1 MKKTKQK
8 GTSVVQFFSKRRLKI
23 AEQII
28 IVIFFAV
35 LIPMTVSGVIINNI
49 NQQSNRAQLR
59 SAAIMIANIVS
70 EEIDVFD
77 HSINNE
83 LTQIISTLEYM
94 KNPAQEQKYLDS
106 IIGDLPFYK
115 ELTVVKENQLAKY
128 KMYSLQDDYVVFS
141 RPMKNNHY
149 LVAVLDINN
158 LQKNLF
164 KTLTED
170 KRQIYVIAGKDLV
183 ATSNYTQDGYDKSIA
198 QLPEK
203 LVENEP
209 IVYGDTKNQ
218 PLVYLKKTKPDVTI
232 IVNTSKTVTK
242 HTIDYNRD
250 KIILSI
256 LLTVLTVFFVVGL
269 YTSYLYINI
278 RQLFK
283 AIIAIS
289 KGNYERRIRLLTNIF
304 TPFEIVFL
312 GNEFNRMV
320 NQIHKSYIQLKKKN
334 KELKQM
340 NEFRSNMIDTVSHEF
355 RTPLTSIQGYTSRL
369 LRQDIKID
377 EETKVKSL
385 KIIKRQSERLKRM
398 IEDLLVIPDIEGA
411 RLNVNLVN
419 LPINSVIESAIML
432 VRNDAHKEIINN
444 VQDCEIEISADTDRI
459 EQVFVN
465 LIENAIKYSK
475 ENSSI
480 NIDYEI
486 KDNKLVISVQNEYE
500 IIPRE
505 KLKTLFD
512 KFTRVDDKTTR
523 TTRGTGLGLFIVKGL
538 IEAMN
543 GEIRLYSN
551 EKCGFCVKV
560 FMPIA
565 EDK

>member
-1 MKKTKQK
+1 M
-8 GTSVVQFFSKRRLKI
+8 VQFFSKRKLKI

-35 LIPMTVSGVIINNI
+35 LIPMTVSGVIISNI

-59 SAAIMIANIVS
+59 SAAVMIANIVS
-70 EEIDVFD
+70 EEIDVFE

-83 LTQIISTLEYM
+83 LTQIIASLEYLN
-94 KNPAQEQKYLDS
+94 NPSQEQSYLDS
-106 IIGDLPFYK
+106 IIGNLPFYK
-115 ELTVVKENQLAKY
+115 ELAIVEKSQLEKY
-128 KMYSLQDDYVVFS
+128 KMYSIQDDYAFFS
-141 RPMKNNHY
+141 RPMKNGHY

-170 KRQIYVIAGKDLV
+170 KRQIFVLAGKDIV
-183 ATSNYTQDGYDKSIA
+183 ATSNYSQEGYDKSIS

-203 LVENEP
+203 LREDEP
-209 IVYGDTKNQ
+209 VIYGDTKNQ
-218 PLVYLKKTKPDVTI
+218 PLVYLKKTDPDVTI

-377 EETKVKSL
+377 EETRVKSL
-385 KIIKRQSERLKRM
+385 KIIKKQSERLKRM

-411 RLNVNLVN
+411 RLNVNLIN
-419 LPINSVIESAIML
+419 IPINSVVESSIML
-432 VRNDAHKEIINN
+432 VRNDANKEIINK
-444 VQDCEIEISADTDRI
+444 VKDCEIEILADTDRI

-475 ENSSI
+475 DDSPI
-480 NIDYEI
+480 TLDYEI
-486 KDNKLVISVQNEYE
+486 RDEKLVVSVQNAYDV
-500 IIPRE
+500 IPRE

-538 IEAMN
+538 VEAMN

-551 EKCGFCVKV
+551 EDCGFCVKV

-565 EDK
+565 

>member
-1 MKKTKQK
+1 M
-8 GTSVVQFFSKRRLKI
+8 VQFFSKRRLKI

-35 LIPMTVSGVIINNI
+35 LIPMTVSGVIISNI

-59 SAAIMIANIVS
+59 SAAVMIANIVS
-70 EEIDVFD
+70 EEIDVFE

-83 LTQIISTLEYM
+83 LTQIIASLEYLN
-94 KNPAQEQKYLDS
+94 NPSQEQSYLDS
-106 IIGDLPFYK
+106 IIGNLPFYK
-115 ELTVVKENQLAKY
+115 ELAIVEKSQLEKY
-128 KMYSLQDDYVVFS
+128 KMYSIQDDYAVFS
-141 RPMKNNHY
+141 RPMKNGHY

-170 KRQIYVIAGKDLV
+170 KRQIFVLAGKDIV
-183 ATSNYTQDGYDKSIA
+183 ATSNYSQEGYDKSIA

-203 LVENEP
+203 LKENEP
-209 IVYGDTKNQ
+209 VIYGDTKNQ
-218 PLVYLKKTKPDVTI
+218 PLVYLKKTDPDVTI
-232 IVNTSKTVTK
+232 IVNTSKAVTK

-256 LLTVLTVFFVVGL
+256 LLTILTVFFVVGL

-419 LPINSVIESAIML
+419 LPINSIIESSIML
-432 VRNDAHKEIINN
+432 VRNDAHKEIVNN
-444 VQDCEIEISADTDRI
+444 VQNCEIEILADTDRI

-465 LIENAIKYSK
+465 LIENAIKYS
-475 ENSSI
+475 NDDSPI
-480 NIDYEI
+480 TLDYEI
-486 KDNKLVISVQNEYE
+486 RDEKLVVSVQNAYE
-500 IIPRE
+500 VIPRE

-538 IEAMN
+538 VEAMN

-551 EKCGFCVKV
+551 EECGFCVKV

-565 EDK
+565 RNLDD

>member
-1 MKKTKQK
+1 M
-8 GTSVVQFFSKRRLKI
+8 VQFFSKRHLKI

-59 SAAIMIANIVS
+59 SAAVMIANIVS
-70 EEIDVFD
+70 EEIDVFV

-83 LTQIISTLEYM
+83 LAQIVATLEYY
-94 KNPAQEQKYLDS
+94 KSPGQEQAYLDTV
-106 IIGDLPFYK
+106 IKDLPFYK
-115 ELTVVKENQLAKY
+115 ELAIIKPEKLESYQ
-128 KMYSLQDDYVVFS
+128 MYSIQDDYAVFD
-141 RPMKNNHY
+141 RPLADGRY
-149 LVAVLDINN
+149 LVAILDMKN
-158 LQKNLF
+158 LKTNLF

-170 KRQIYVIAGKDLV
+170 KRQIYVIADNNL
-183 ATSNYTQDGYDKSIA
+183 AASSNYSEEGYNKSIS
-198 QLPEK
+198 QLPQK
-203 LVENEP
+203 LEVDKP
-209 IVYGDTKNQ
+209 VIYGDTKNQ
-218 PLVYLKKTKPDVTI
+218 PLVYLKKSNPDVTI
-232 IVNTSKTVTK
+232 IVNTTEAVTR

-256 LLTVLTVFFVVGL
+256 IITMLTVFFVVGL
-269 YTSYLYINI
+269 YTYYLYINI

-334 KELKQM
+334 KELKQV
-340 NEFRSNMIDTVSHEF
+340 NEFRSNMIDTVSHEL

-369 LRQDIKID
+369 LRQDIQID
-377 EETKVKSL
+377 EETKQKSL
-385 KIIKRQSERLKRM
+385 KIIKKQSERLKRI

-411 RLNVNLVN
+411 RLNVNIN
-419 LPINSVIESAIML
+419 NIPIDSVLENSIML
-432 VRNDAHKEIINN
+432 VRNDAQKEIINN
-444 VQDCEIEISADTDRI
+444 VSGCHAEVLADNDRL

-475 ENSSI
+475 GETPI
-480 NIDYEI
+480 TIDYEI
-486 KDNKLVISVQNEYE
+486 KNEKIIVSVKNDYD

-505 KLKTLFD
+505 KLKTLFE

-538 IEAMN
+538 IEAMD

-551 EKCGFCVKV
+551 DECGFCVKV
-560 FMPIA
+560 FLPLA
-565 EDK
+565 

>member
-1 MKKTKQK
+1 MT
-8 GTSVVQFFSKRRLKI
+8 FFSKKRLKI

-28 IVIFFAV
+28 IVILFAV

-59 SAAIMIANIVS
+59 SAAVMIANIVS
-70 EEIDVFD
+70 EEIDVFV

-83 LTQIISTLEYM
+83 LAQIVATLEYY
-94 KNPAQEQKYLDS
+94 KSPGQEQAYLDTV
-106 IIGDLPFYK
+106 IKDLPFYK
-115 ELTVVKENQLAKY
+115 ELAIIKPEKLESYQ
-128 KMYSLQDDYVVFS
+128 MYSIQDDYAVFD
-141 RPMKNNHY
+141 RPLADGRY
-149 LVAVLDINN
+149 LVAILDMKN
-158 LQKNLF
+158 LKTNLF

-170 KRQIYVIAGKDLV
+170 KRQIYVIADNNL
-183 ATSNYTQDGYDKSIA
+183 AASSNYSEEGYNKSIS
-198 QLPEK
+198 QLPQK
-203 LVENEP
+203 LEVDKP
-209 IVYGDTKNQ
+209 VIYGDTKNQ
-218 PLVYLKKTKPDVTI
+218 PLVYLKKSNPDVTI
-232 IVNTSKTVTK
+232 IVNTTEAVTR

-256 LLTVLTVFFVVGL
+256 IITMLTVFFVVGL
-269 YTSYLYINI
+269 YTYYLYINI

-334 KELKQM
+334 KELKQV
-340 NEFRSNMIDTVSHEF
+340 NEFRSNMIDTVSHEL

-369 LRQDIKID
+369 LRQDIQID
-377 EETKVKSL
+377 EETKQKSL
-385 KIIKRQSERLKRM
+385 KIIKKQSERLKRI

-411 RLNVNLVN
+411 RLNVNIN
-419 LPINSVIESAIML
+419 NIPIDSVLENSIML
-432 VRNDAHKEIINN
+432 VRNDAQKEIINN
-444 VQDCEIEISADTDRI
+444 VSGCHAEVLADNDRL

-475 ENSSI
+475 GETPI
-480 NIDYEI
+480 TIDYEI
-486 KDNKLVISVQNEYE
+486 KNEKIIVSVKNDYD

-505 KLKTLFD
+505 KLKTLFE

-538 IEAMN
+538 IEAMD

-551 EKCGFCVKV
+551 DECGFCVKV
-560 FMPIA
+560 FLPLA
-565 EDK
+565 

>member
-1 MKKTKQK
+1 M
-8 GTSVVQFFSKRRLKI
+8 VEFFSKRRLKI

-49 NQQSNRAQLR
+49 NQQSNRSQLR
-59 SAAIMIANIVS
+59 SAAVMIANIVS
-70 EEIDVFD
+70 EEIDVFQ

-83 LTQIISTLEYM
+83 LAQITSTLEYY
-94 KNPAQEQKYLDS
+94 KSPGQEQAYLDT
-106 IIGDLPFYK
+106 ILENLTFYK
-115 ELTVVKENQLAKY
+115 ELTVVPENRLKEYDSYNIR
-128 KMYSLQDDYVVFS
+128 DDYVVFD
-141 RPMKNNHY
+141 RPLKDGRY
-149 LVAVLDINN
+149 LVAVLDIKN
-158 LQKNLF
+158 LQHNLF
-164 KTLTED
+164 KTLSED
-170 KRQIYVIAGKDLV
+170 KRQIYVIVDGFLV
-183 ATSNYTQDGYDKSIA
+183 ASSNYSETGYHNSLA
-198 QLPEK
+198 QLPAEIEEDK
-203 LVENEP
+203 PV
-209 IVYGDTKNQ
+209 IYGDLKNQ
-218 PLVYLKKTKPDVTI
+218 PLVYLKKTDPDVMV
-232 IVNTSKTVTK
+232 IVNTTEDVTK
-242 HTIDYNRD
+242 HAIDYNRD

-256 LLTVLTVFFVVGL
+256 IITMLAVFFVVGL

-334 KELKQM
+334 KELKQV

-369 LRQDIKID
+369 LRQDIEID
-377 EETKVKSL
+377 EETRIKSL
-385 KIIKRQSERLKRM
+385 KVIKRQSERLKRM

-419 LPINSVIESAIML
+419 VPINSVIEGAVAL
-432 VRNDAHKEIINN
+432 VRNDVKREIINN
-444 VQDCEIEISADTDRI
+444 VRDCKVEIFADIDRV

-475 ENSSI
+475 GDSPVTL
-480 NIDYEI
+480 DYEI
-486 KDNKLVISVQNEYE
+486 IGARLVVSVKNDYD

-512 KFTRVDDKTTR
+512 KFTRIDDKTTR
-523 TTRGTGLGLFIVKGL
+523 TTRGTGLGLYIVKGL
-538 IEAMN
+538 VEAMN

-551 EKCGFCVKV
+551 EECGFCVKV

-565 EDK
+565 EV

>member
-1 MKKTKQK
+1 M
-8 GTSVVQFFSKRRLKI
+8 VQFFSKRRLKI

-35 LIPMTVSGVIINNI
+35 LIPMTVSGIIISNI

-59 SAAIMIANIVS
+59 SAAVMIANIVS
-70 EEIDVFD
+70 EEIDVFE

-83 LTQIISTLEYM
+83 LTQIIASLEYLN
-94 KNPAQEQKYLDS
+94 NPSQEQSYLDS
-106 IIGDLPFYK
+106 IIGNLPFYK
-115 ELTVVKENQLAKY
+115 ELAVVKKSQLDKY
-128 KMYSLQDDYVVFS
+128 KMYSIQDDYTVFS
-141 RPMKNNHY
+141 RPMKNGRY
-149 LVAVLDINN
+149 LVAVLDIKN

-170 KRQIYVIAGKDLV
+170 KRQIYVLVGKDLV
-183 ATSNYTQDGYDKSIA
+183 ATSNYSQEGYDKSIA
-198 QLPEK
+198 QLPTK
-203 LVENEP
+203 LKENEP
-209 IVYGDTKNQ
+209 VIYGNTKNQ
-218 PLVYLKKTKPDVTI
+218 PLVYLKKTSPDVTI
-232 IVNTSKTVTK
+232 IVNTSEIVTK

-256 LLTVLTVFFVVGL
+256 LLTILTVFLVVGL

-419 LPINSVIESAIML
+419 LPINSVIESSIML
-432 VRNDAHKEIINN
+432 VRNDANKEIINN
-444 VQDCEIEISADTDRI
+444 VQDCEIEILADTDRI

-475 ENSSI
+475 DESPI
-480 NIDYEI
+480 TLDYEI
-486 KDNKLVISVQNEYE
+486 RDEKLVVSVQNAYE
-500 IIPRE
+500 VIPRE

-538 IEAMN
+538 VEAMG

-551 EKCGFCVKV
+551 EECGFCIKV

-565 EDK
+565 D

>member
-1 MKKTKQK
+1 M
-8 GTSVVQFFSKRRLKI
+8 VQFFSKRRLKI

-35 LIPMTVSGVIINNI
+35 LIPMTVSGIIINNI

-70 EEIDVFD
+70 EEIDVFE

-83 LTQIISTLEYM
+83 LAQIIATLEYY
-94 KNPAQEQKYLDS
+94 KSPIQEQQYLDT
-106 IIGDLPFYK
+106 IIKAMPFYK
-115 ELTVVKENQLAKY
+115 ELAVVGPEKLESY
-128 KMYSLQDDYVVFS
+128 KMYSIQDDYAVFD
-141 RPMKNNHY
+141 RPLPNGKY
-149 LVAVLDINN
+149 LVAVLDMKN
-158 LQKNLF
+158 LKTNLF

-170 KRQIYVIAGKDLV
+170 KRQIYVLV
-183 ATSNYTQDGYDKSIA
+183 DNNLAASSNYSEEGYNKSIA

-203 LVENEP
+203 LEEDKPV
-209 IVYGDTKNQ
+209 IYGDTKNQ
-218 PLVYLKKTKPDVTI
+218 PLVYLKKTNPDVTI
-232 IVNTSKTVTK
+232 IVNTTEAVTR

-256 LLTVLTVFFVVGL
+256 IITMLTVFFVVGL
-269 YTSYLYINI
+269 YTYYLYINI

-334 KELKQM
+334 KELKQV
-340 NEFRSNMIDTVSHEF
+340 NEFRSNMIDTVSHEL
-355 RTPLTSIQGYTSRL
+355 RTPLTGIQGYTSRL
-369 LRQDIKID
+369 LRQDITID
-377 EETKVKSL
+377 EETRQKSL
-385 KIIKRQSERLKRM
+385 KIIKKQSERLKRI

-411 RLNVNLVN
+411 RLNVNLKSIAAEAV
-419 LPINSVIESAIML
+419 LENSIML
-432 VRNDAHKEIINN
+432 VRNDEQKEIINK
-444 VQDCEIEISADTDRI
+444 VKDCHLEVFADNDRL

-465 LIENAIKYSK
+465 LIENAVKYSK
-475 ENSSI
+475 EGSPI
-480 NIDYEI
+480 IIDYEI
-486 KDNKLVISVQNEYE
+486 KENRLVICVKNDYD

-538 IEAMN
+538 VEAMN

-551 EKCGFCVKV
+551 NECGFCVKV
-560 FMPIA
+560 FLPLSEENIQV
-565 EDK
+565 